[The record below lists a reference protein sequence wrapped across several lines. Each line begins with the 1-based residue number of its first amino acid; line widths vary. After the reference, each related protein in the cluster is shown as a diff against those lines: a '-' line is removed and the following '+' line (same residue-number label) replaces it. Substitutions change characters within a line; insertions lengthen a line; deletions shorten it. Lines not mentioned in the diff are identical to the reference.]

1 MAKELIV
8 LVNGDHLG
16 HIAQSTN
23 GRLAFE
29 YDNRWLARIDAY
41 PLSLSMPLTAKRHT
55 HATIA
60 NYLLG
65 LLPDRDRALDAIA
78 KRHGVSRNPFALAGA
93 IGEDLAGAVQIVPP
107 GRLATLKRREGANPI
122 SEERLAKFLDQL
134 VANPG
139 AMQITE
145 DAGLF
150 SLAGA
155 QPKKAISWVN
165 GKWREPR
172 GRTPSTHIIK
182 PPMVHLA
189 GQVENEHFCLRLAQA
204 CELTA
209 VRSEVVM
216 IGGKPNIVTERYD
229 RRRFRGGRTLPLT
242 SAGGTVVRLHQ
253 EDMCQALGITPA
265 DKYQS
270 EGGPGM
276 KAIMNLLGG
285 SGNPSADRTRFM
297 RACAFNFAI
306 LGTDAH
312 AKNYSV
318 LIEPGNY
325 RLAPLYDINSVLP
338 YDTLDTRKLA
348 MSIGGEF
355 RWRQIHRR
363 NWEKAAETCGYPTEE
378 ALGQLRDIL
387 RRAPDHAQDILRR
400 FHEDGLGSPT
410 LSRLAAGLTRR
421 CADVRKLYGL

>member
-16 HIAQSTN
+16 AVAQSTN

-29 YDNRWLARIDAY
+29 YDDRWLARIDPY

-55 HATIA
+55 HTTIA

-78 KRHGVSRNPFALAGA
+78 KRHGVSRNPFALVGA
-93 IGEDLAGAVQIVPP
+93 IGEDLAGAVQIVPTN
-107 GRLATLKRREGANPI
+107 RLNALKRREGANPI
-122 SEERLAKFLDQL
+122 SEERLARFLDDL
-134 VANPG
+134 IANPG
-139 AMQITE
+139 ATQITD

-182 PPMVHLA
+182 PPMPHLA

-204 CELTA
+204 CDIPA
-209 VRSEVVM
+209 ARSEVVM
-216 IGGKPNIVTERYD
+216 IGGKPNIVTARYD

-242 SAGGTVVRLHQ
+242 SSGGTVVRLHQ
-253 EDMCQALGITPA
+253 EDMCQALAVSHA

-270 EGGPGM
+270 DGGPGM
-276 KAIMNLLGG
+276 KAIMNLLAG

-318 LIEPGNY
+318 LIEHGNY
-325 RLAPLYDINSVLP
+325 RLAPLYDVNSVLP
-338 YDTLDTRKLA
+338 YDTLDTRKVA

-363 NWEKAAETCGYPTEE
+363 HWQKAAEACQYP
-378 ALGQLRDIL
+378 ADAMLDQLRDVL

-400 FHEDGLGSPT
+400 CRDDGLQTPV
-410 LSRLAAGLTRR
+410 LPRLAAAIMRR
-421 CADVRKLYGL
+421 CAEVQKLYGL